1 MKQENEIIS
10 TKKYKALIIDDSEM
24 NREILKGILSDEM
37 DIVEI
42 DNGEDACDYMMNHAS
57 ELNIVILD
65 LVMPGMNGFETL
77 EKLKAGPCG
86 DIRVCMMSGT
96 VTDEVRQKASQLGAV
111 GVIGKPLDAAEVL
124 GIING

>member
-1 MKQENEIIS
+1 MKV
-10 TKKYKALIIDDSEM
+10 LIIDDDSM
-24 NREILKGILSDEM
+24 ILRMAGFILKKGGHEAVAAGSGEEGISLAGESAFDM
-37 DIVEI
+37 VFVDVE
-42 DNGEDACDYMMNHAS
+42 
-57 ELNIVILD
+57 
-65 LVMPGMNGFETL
+65 MPGMNGFETL